1 MNAVFKFFFKGF
13 KHHVHLQMELT
24 LVSDSTSL
32 SYWLRWEF
40 FFCLLPV
47 LTSMIIASV
56 LIRKYEGSC
65 NTERAYS
72 LYDGEAW
79 MPCVKGLSPV
89 WLLAFRI
96 IASCLL
102 LAASIADVA
111 THGANLFYYYTQWT
125 LILTIFYFMFGS
137 LLSACG
143 CIRQHN
149 ISNAH
154 SKHTDAEKGLYV
166 PLTKARTGESVNELG
181 ECYFSE
187 TGALYGYIFQIIFQM
202 TAGAVMLTDGV
213 YWLLIFPFLT
223 IVDYEMSFLTVVVHS
238 LNLVLLLGDTAMNS
252 LGFPWFRI
260 SYFILFTA
268 FYVIFEWI
276 VHAFV
281 ATWWPYPFLNVSE
294 QYAPMWYWV
303 VASLHL
309 PCYVIFALCVK
320 TKYFI
325 LSRWFPE
332 SYQCLR

>member
-1 MNAVFKFFFKGF
+1 MIPIDRAAHQVF
-13 KHHVHLQMELT
+13 VLIPLLMEVT
-24 LVSDSTSL
+24 LVSDDSTSL

-40 FFCLLPV
+40 FFCLLSV
-47 LTSMIIASV
+47 LTSTIVASV
-56 LIRKYEGSC
+56 LIWKYEGSS
-65 NTERAYS
+65 NSERAYS

-79 MPCVKGLSPV
+79 VPCVKGLSPV

-96 IASCLL
+96 VASCLL

-111 THGANLFYYYTQWT
+111 THGTNLFYYYTQWT
-125 LILTIFYFMFGS
+125 LILTIFYFVFGS
-137 LLSACG
+137 LLSTCACM
-143 CIRQHN
+143 RQHK
-149 ISNAH
+149 ICNAH
-154 SKHTDAEKGLYV
+154 SRHTDAEKGMYTR
-166 PLTKARTGESVNELG
+166 LTKTGTDNAVNELG
-181 ECYFSE
+181 ECYFSQ
-187 TGALYGYIFQIIFQM
+187 AAAFWGYIFQIIFQM

-213 YWLLIFPFLT
+213 YWFVIFPFLT

-268 FYVIFEWI
+268 FYVMFEWI

-294 QYAPMWYWV
+294 QYAPMWYWM
-303 VASLHL
+303 VAVLHL
-309 PCYVIFALCVK
+309 PCYAMFAVLVK

-332 SYQCLR
+332 SYNCLR